1 MAWVVPGKPAAV
13 DWNDG
18 ICQVGMELTQGR
30 TYTLGFSGGGTT
42 TYGIYSPSGAT
53 VLASG
58 SAATYRFT
66 ATETGTYT
74 VRVNDVSPAKTITIT
89 LTENTG

>member
-1 MAWVVPGKPAAV
+1 
-13 DWNDG
+13 
-18 ICQVGMELTQGR
+18 MELTQGKS
-30 TYTLGFSGGGTT
+30 YTLGFSGGGTT

-58 SAATYRFT
+58 SAATYSLT

-74 VRVNDVSPAKTITIT
+74 VPRQ
-89 LTENTG
+89 